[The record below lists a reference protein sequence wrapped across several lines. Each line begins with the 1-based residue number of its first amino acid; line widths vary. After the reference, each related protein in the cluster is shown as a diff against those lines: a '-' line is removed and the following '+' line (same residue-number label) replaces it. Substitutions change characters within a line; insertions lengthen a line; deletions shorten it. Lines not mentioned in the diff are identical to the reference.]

1 MNKLVSMLFLLLLS
15 VTLLACERVNKGVEN
30 PLVTKGNSE
39 FAFDIFR
46 ELNNEDYNENIF
58 ISPYSISSALA
69 MTLNGAE
76 GNTKSAMEDTLKL
89 TDISMEDINNGF
101 AYINHMLMNLDKD
114 VKINIANSLWLRDEY
129 ELNEQFKEDVRFN
142 FDSIVSKL
150 DFNDTKSSETI
161 NNWVSDETSE
171 MIDKIIKKIDPS
183 AVLYLVNAIY
193 FNGSWQD
200 EFDPEMTKVKDF
212 NTIDNTIV
220 EVDMMRK
227 SKYFSYYENEEII
240 SVRIPYG
247 DGKVSMYCILPRE
260 NTDINS
266 IVSKMNQ
273 EKWLDVK
280 NGMHNHYEVTLE
292 LPKFRMEYGI
302 EEISGALKHLGMG
315 IAFDSKAEGF
325 PYLIEGNKSLYISE
339 VNHKAVVDVS
349 EKGTEAAAAT
359 SVKMKECEAD
369 NRKFI
374 VNRPFMFII
383 GDDEGNILFMGKK
396 VK

>member
-69 MTLNGAE
+69 MTLNGAA
-76 GNTKSAMEDTLKL
+76 GDTKTAMEDTLKL
-89 TDISMEDINNGF
+89 KDISMEDINNGF
-101 AYINHMLMNLDKD
+101 AYINYMLKNLDKD

-129 ELNEQFKEDVRFN
+129 ELNGQFKEDVKFN

-161 NNWVSDETSE
+161 NDWVSDETSK
-171 MIDKIIKKIDPS
+171 MIDKIIKKVDPS

-193 FNGSWQD
+193 FNGSWQY
-200 EFDPEMTKVKDF
+200 EFDPEMTKAKDF

-220 EVDMMRK
+220 EVDMMSN
-227 SKYFSYYENEEII
+227 SKYYSYYEDEEII
-240 SVRIPYG
+240 AVRIPYG

-260 NTDINS
+260 NIDINS

-273 EKWLDVK
+273 EKWIDVK
-280 NGMHNHYEVTLE
+280 NGMHSHYEVTLE

-302 EEISGALKHLGMG
+302 KEISGALKHLGMG
-315 IAFDSKAEGF
+315 TAFDVTAEGF

-359 SVKMKECEAD
+359 SVKVKESETE
-369 NRKFI
+369 NRKFTA
-374 VNRPFMFII
+374 NRPFIFII
-383 GDDEGNILFMGKK
+383 SDDEGNILFMGKK